1 MANLEQTADL
11 GGVSTAVW
19 SNTED
24 FLEYHSPEHH
34 TLSCYLDGG
43 YDISR
48 RREGLRL
55 TGGAPGRV
63 CVMPQGHESMWHVS
77 GYLRFFHLYFDQ
89 EKLVDLA
96 EKIWDSDYR
105 VQLPDLT
112 FEKIAWIDTLCRNV
126 IMPLNWSSP
135 ADRLNLS
142 SATNM
147 LMIHLLQ
154 HYAQQADFPRVVG
167 GLAPYVK
174 HQIVEY
180 MHTHLEQGV
189 SLDELAK
196 LANLST
202 YHFSRMF
209 KYSLGQPPHRYM
221 TELRL
226 QKARRLI
233 LKSNAPL
240 KDIAVQLGFNDQSH
254 LGKKFK
260 QRFGAS
266 PAQARRQ
273 S

>member
-1 MANLEQTADL
+1 
-11 GGVSTAVW
+11 
-19 SNTED
+19 
-24 FLEYHSPEHH
+24 
-34 TLSCYLDGG
+34 
-43 YDISR
+43 
-48 RREGLRL
+48 
-55 TGGAPGRV
+55 
-63 CVMPQGHESMWHVS
+63 MPQGHESMCHVS

-96 EKIWDSDYR
+96 AKIWDSDYR